1 MLKYFRKPAF
11 ERRQQDGFTL
21 VEMLI
26 VIVVLG
32 ILAMII
38 VPQVAVSTDDARLK
52 TLQTNLGTLRSA
64 VEVYYAQHNQVYPGE
79 HDNLGAAG
87 ALAGPSALAFVEQ
100 LTQYTDI
107 DGHVAAVKDNTYKYG
122 PYVKGADLPTNPF
135 DDGNDVVC
143 DVGEDD
149 ITVKASDGLSSW
161 KFYPQTGVL
170 LANDGQSTDGVD
182 HEDL

>member
-1 MLKYFRKPAF
+1 MFVSPKPNF
-11 ERRQQDGFTL
+11 DRRAQAGFTL

-87 ALAGPSALAFVEQ
+87 ALAGPSAIAFVEQ
-100 LTQYTDI
+100 LTRYTDI
-107 DGHVAAVKDNTYKYG
+107 DGTVAAVKDNTFKFG
-122 PYVKGADLPTNPF
+122 PYIKGAALPTNPF
-135 DDGNDVVC
+135 DDGSDVTC
-143 DVGEDD
+143 DVAEDD

-161 KFYPQTGVL
+161 KFYPITGVL
-170 LANDGQSTDGVD
+170 LANDGLTTDGVV
-182 HEDL
+182 HTDL